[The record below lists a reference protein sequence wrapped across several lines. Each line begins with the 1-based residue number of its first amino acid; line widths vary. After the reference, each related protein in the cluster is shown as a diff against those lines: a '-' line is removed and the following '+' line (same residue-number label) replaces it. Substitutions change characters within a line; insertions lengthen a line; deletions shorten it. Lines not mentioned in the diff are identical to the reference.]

1 MFYPFLFIQ
10 IFIIM
15 IYKEKV
21 KGLLTVL
28 EGKIRIIEA
37 VANGAMQLS
46 NSDVLQIISDIK
58 KIREQIEE
66 IIDIER

>member
-1 MFYPFLFIQ
+1 
-10 IFIIM
+10 M

>member
-58 KIREQIEE
+58 KME
-66 IIDIER
+66 I